1 MTEPSPLLIDVP
13 GGRSLHIWHVLR
25 DCAVRAIPVAA
36 VGHVRPTRWVVRL
49 DSKNW
54 NLVTSVCL
62 RSSTTSSRLT
72 SELTG
77 YEHRADN
84 MRMVKRL
91 LRDLLGK
98 RTERKALN
106 PEVRTMLESLDGV
119 YEPKSSGTAATR
131 DSSADRTRQDSR

>member
-1 MTEPSPLLIDVP
+1 MDESATGSVNFSLGQAGIGKARRLLAGTPRCRLPS
-13 GGRSLHIWHVLR
+13 SLVLR
-25 DCAVRAIPVAA
+25 
-36 VGHVRPTRWVVRL
+36 
-49 DSKNW
+49 
-54 NLVTSVCL
+54 
-62 RSSTTSSRLT
+62 
-72 SELTG
+72 G

-119 YEPKSSGTAATR
+119 YEPKSSRAASSR